1 MTDHKITDPEIIE
14 LYLRRDERAIAAT
27 QERFGKYCEKIA
39 RNILD
44 NDEDAQECVNDVY
57 LKVWESIPPERPD
70 IFPAYLA
77 VITRNLALSRYRKI
91 TAGKRGGGEVAVL
104 LGELSELVSDG
115 SSVEKDFERNELA
128 ASINR
133 FLETLSEA
141 SRRYFVLRFVCCE
154 SVRDIARRYGK
165 SENSVSVSLNRTKK
179 QLKKHLDKEG
189 FDL

>member
-1 MTDHKITDPEIIE
+1 MTDGEIIE
-14 LYLRRDERAIAAT
+14 LYLRRDERAIAVT

-39 RNILD
+39 RNILG
-44 NDEDAQECVNDVY
+44 NDEDASECVNDVY
-57 LKVWESIPPERPD
+57 LKVWEKIPPERPD

-77 VITRNLALSRYRKI
+77 AITRNLALSRYRKL
-91 TAGKRGGGEVAVL
+91 TADKRGGGEVALV

-115 SSVEKDFERNELA
+115 SSVEKAFERRELA

-133 FLETLSEA
+133 FLGELSEA

-154 SVRDIARRYGK
+154 SVRDIARRFGK

-179 QLKKHLDKEG
+179 QLKRHLDKEG

>member
-1 MTDHKITDPEIIE
+1 MTDGEIIE

-27 QERFGKYCEKIA
+27 QEQFGKYCEKIA
-39 RNILD
+39 RNILGD
-44 NDEDAQECVNDVY
+44 DEDARECVNDVY
-57 LKVWESIPPERPD
+57 LKAWESIPPERPD
-70 IFPAYLA
+70 ILAAYLA
-77 VITRNLALSRYRKI
+77 AITRNLALSRYRKK
-91 TAGKRGGGEVAVL
+91 TAGKRGGGEPAL
-104 LGELSELVSDG
+104 ILEELSEFVSDKN
-115 SSVEKDFERNELA
+115 SVEKDFERQELA

-133 FLETLSEA
+133 FLEALPET

-154 SVRDIARRYGK
+154 SVRDIARRFGK

>member
-1 MTDHKITDPEIIE
+1 MTDSEIIE

-39 RNILD
+39 RNILT
-44 NDEDAQECVNDVY
+44 DEQDALECVNDVY

-77 VITRNLALSRYRKI
+77 ALTRRTAISRYRKEK
-91 TAGKRGGGEVAVL
+91 AEKRGGGEVAL
-104 LGELSELVSDG
+104 ILGELSELVSDG
-115 SSVEKDFERNELA
+115 SSVEKNAERREIIAL
-128 ASINR
+128 INR
-133 FLETLSEA
+133 FLEALPEM
-141 SRRYFVLRFVCCE
+141 SRRVFVLRFVCCE
-154 SVRDIARRYGK
+154 SVRDIARRFGK
-165 SENSVSVSLNRTKK
+165 SENSVSVSLNRIKN

>member
-1 MTDHKITDPEIIE
+1 MTDGEIIE

-39 RNILD
+39 RNILGD
-44 NDEDAQECVNDVY
+44 DADALECVNDVY

-77 VITRNLALSRYRKI
+77 AITRNLALSRYRKM

-115 SSVEKDFERNELA
+115 SSVEKDFERKELA

-133 FLETLSEA
+133 FLEGLSET

>member
-1 MTDHKITDPEIIE
+1 MTEGEIIE

-39 RNILD
+39 RNILG
-44 NDEDAQECVNDVY
+44 NDEDALECVNDVY
-57 LKVWESIPPERPD
+57 LKVWESIPPERPE

-91 TAGKRGGGEVAVL
+91 NAGKRGNGETALVI
-104 LGELSELVSDG
+104 EEISELVSDS
-115 SSVEKDFERNELA
+115 SSVEREFERRELA

-133 FLETLSEA
+133 FLETLSEP

>member
-1 MTDHKITDPEIIE
+1 MTDGEIIE
-14 LYLRRDERAIAAT
+14 LYFKRDERAIAAT
-27 QERFGKYCEKIA
+27 QEQFGKYCEKIA
-39 RNILD
+39 RNILGD
-44 NDEDAQECVNDVY
+44 DEDARECVNDVY

-70 IFPAYLA
+70 ILAAYLA
-77 VITRNLALSRYRKI
+77 AITRNLALSRYRKK
-91 TAGKRGGGEVAVL
+91 TAGKRGGGEVALVL
-104 LGELSELVSDG
+104 EELSEFVSDKN
-115 SSVEKDFERNELA
+115 SVEKDFEQQELA

-133 FLETLSEA
+133 FLEALSET

-154 SVRDIARRYGK
+154 SVRDIARRFGK

>member
-1 MTDHKITDPEIIE
+1 MTDGEIIE

-39 RNILD
+39 RNILG
-44 NDEDAQECVNDVY
+44 NDEDASECVNDVY
-57 LKVWESIPPERPD
+57 LKVWEKIPPERPD

-77 VITRNLALSRYRKI
+77 AITRNLALSRYRKL
-91 TAGKRGGGEVAVL
+91 TADKRGGGEVAVL

-115 SSVEKDFERNELA
+115 NSVEKAFERIELA

-133 FLETLSEA
+133 FLGELSEA

-154 SVRDIARRYGK
+154 SVRDIARRFGK

-179 QLKKHLDKEG
+179 QLKRHLDKEG